1 MQIVEIEDGLAVK
14 ISELAKSENKSL
26 TEFVNLTLRET
37 LDKKKRQRSDEE
49 KLKKFAESYQEFPQQ
64 SEEYEIWENE
74 QIWENK

>member
-1 MQIVEIEDGLAVK
+1 MAVK